1 MLLSGLT
8 LCFVKGLS
16 MEDKELNK
24 KSGVEPSNQADTS
37 SGDET
42 NSTSENL
49 KRKERK
55 GSSSEPDDNGEQDD
69 SHVQKK
75 KRLIWT
81 SEMHQ
86 KFLDAIAQIG
96 HDSKCSYDYH
106 LIRACTS
113 IFNRVIEFL
122 IIYESVCVKGPFRR
136 RS

>member
-1 MLLSGLT
+1 MIKWINV
-8 LCFVKGLS
+8 CFVKGLI

-24 KSGVEPSNQADTS
+24 KSGVEASNKTDTS

-42 NSTSENL
+42 NSISENA

-55 GSSSEPDDNGEQDD
+55 ESSSEPDNNGDQDD

-75 KRLIWT
+75 RRLIWT

-96 HDSKCSYDYH
+96 PDSKFACLLLLSFNSCMH
-106 LIRACTS
+106 LYFQS
-113 IFNRVIEFL
+113 
-122 IIYESVCVKGPFRR
+122 
-136 RS
+136 